1 MVLFF
6 YMNTKILASLVL
18 GVVVM
23 VSVAYFVLA
32 PYAKTIE
39 DAESDAYAASQK
51 QRVTEGAFAP
61 QFPRESSTTS
71 EIEEAKTAEQAVT
84 PAALETKPAV
94 TPKPVPVPVPVTKP
108 TPVPTPTPAAS
119 LYTAQTVAVHNSETS
134 CWSIINGV
142 VYDLTSFVSRHPG
155 GDRNILKICGKDGSS
170 AFMGQHGGDSKP
182 ESTLAKYYLG
192 QLSQ

>member
-1 MVLFF
+1 
-6 YMNTKILASLVL
+6 MNTKILASLVL
-18 GVVVM
+18 GIVVL
-23 VSVAYFVLA
+23 VSVAYFILA
-32 PYAKTIE
+32 PYAKTVE
-39 DAESDAYAASQK
+39 EAESDAYTAAQK

-71 EIEEAKTAEQAVT
+71 EIEEAKTTEQAVT
-84 PAALETKPAV
+84 PAALETKPVV
-94 TPKPVPVPVPVTKP
+94 TPKPVPVTKP
-108 TPVPTPTPAAS
+108 TPVPIPTPAAS
-119 LYTAQTVAVHNSETS
+119 LYTSQTVAVHNSETS
-134 CWSIINGV
+134 CWSIINGA
-142 VYDLTSFVSRHPG
+142 VYDLTSFVSSHPG